1 MAQDPQN
8 RSYAMTNLMRLS
20 YEKKDFKKLRNY
32 AQQVLI
38 IEGLDFQIKQDA
50 QIMLARSA
58 QEQGD
63 AKEAAAAYL
72 SLKNV
77 ATGELGAETWYWLA
91 YYKQQTKDFEGS
103 NVLVQE
109 LAKNYAS
116 YKIWAAKGLLLMA
129 DNFYALEDL
138 FQAHFIWQNIID
150 NFSQFP
156 DVVQQ
161 AKEKIASTTAKTTNT
176 SQDDE

>member
-1 MAQDPQN
+1 
-8 RSYAMTNLMRLS
+8 
-20 YEKKDFKKLRNY
+20 
-32 AQQVLI
+32 
-38 IEGLDFQIKQDA
+38 
-50 QIMLARSA
+50 
-58 QEQGD
+58 
-63 AKEAAAAYL
+63 
-72 SLKNV
+72 
-77 ATGELGAETWYWLA
+77 
-91 YYKQQTKDFEGS
+91 
-103 NVLVQE
+103 
-109 LAKNYAS
+109 
-116 YKIWAAKGLLLMA
+116 LLMA